1 MIFFFSL
8 QYMDILSLYSLT
20 YWIFILLAAF
30 AIGLAKG
37 GLKGVDML
45 AVTIMALV
53 FGGKSSTGI
62 VLPLLCVADIGA
74 VSYYNR
80 HAQWKHFWKLIPW
93 MIIGILLGV
102 FLGKDM
108 DEIVFRKVMAVIIVI
123 TIAIVLWM
131 ELRKSTSVPQ
141 HPLFATGTGLAAGFT
156 TMIGNLAGAF
166 ANLYFLAMRLPKNDF
181 IGTAAWIFLVMN
193 LFKLPFQVFYWKN
206 INLQTLQTDLVLLP
220 ALILGFLLGIRLTQ
234 KIRDLHYRK
243 MVLLLT
249 LAGSVLMLLKN

>member
-1 MIFFFSL
+1 M
-8 QYMDILSLYSLT
+8 YSLSG
-20 YWIFILLAAF
+20 WVFILLAAF

-45 AVTIMALV
+45 AVTIMALL
-53 FGGKSSTGI
+53 FGGKSSTGV
-62 VLPLLCVADIGA
+62 VLPLLCVADIAA
-74 VSYYNR
+74 VAYYNR
-80 HAQWKHFWKLIPW
+80 HAQWKHFWKVIPW
-93 MIIGILLGV
+93 MIIGVLLGV
-102 FLGKDM
+102 FVGKDM
-108 DEIVFRKVMAVIIVI
+108 NEAIFRKVMAVIIVI

-131 ELRKSTSVPQ
+131 EFRKSTSVPQ
-141 HPLFATGTGLAAGFT
+141 HPFFATGTGLAAGFT

-220 ALILGFLLGIRLTQ
+220 ALLLGFLLGIRFTNRI
-234 KIRDLHYRK
+234 KDLHYRK
-243 MVLLLT
+243 MVLALT
-249 LAGSVLMLLKN
+249 LIGSMLMLLKK